1 MKNSMIKIVLTIM
14 VLIFD
19 AQRLLLYLDIQTL
32 CIAVSKIKIA
42 DMVMVFL
49 IKMLLNYHMTYPRTL

>member
-1 MKNSMIKIVLTIM
+1 MIKIVLTIM

-49 IKMLLNYHMTYPRTL
+49 IKMLLN